1 MNIYKTSVN
10 NPITTII
17 LFVAISIMGIFS
29 FTRLGID
36 LFPDI
41 ESNAMMVMT
50 SYAGA
55 SAEDIE
61 TNVSR
66 PIENVLNGVDHLKH
80 ITSQSKE
87 NISIVSLEFEYGY
100 DIDVLANDVRDKL
113 DMLTTLPDGV
123 GNPIIF
129 KFSSDMIPVLMLG
142 VTAEE
147 SMSGLYK
154 ILDDQVATPLAR
166 VDGVGTISVVGIPE
180 REIQVYCDP
189 NKLEA
194 YGLGIET
201 ISQVIATANRN
212 MPAGNFDVG
221 NNTYNLRVDHEFT
234 DPQELLSLVVGYRNN
249 SPIYLR
255 DVATI
260 SDTVQERIQE
270 SYINGQHGGMIIVQ
284 KKSGANSVEIAR
296 GVKEHLA
303 KITPTLPSDV
313 QISVINDTSDNI
325 VSTINSLRDT
335 VITTFIL
342 VMLVVFLFLGRWRA
356 TIVVVLTIP
365 ISLLSAIIYILA
377 TGETLN
383 IITMSSLSI
392 AIGMVVDNAIV
403 VLENI
408 TSHIDRGAMPKQA
421 AIFATKEVGISV
433 LGGTLTT
440 IAVFLP
446 LTMVQG
452 MAGVL
457 FNSMGWM
464 VTIVLTVSTA
474 AAITFTPVLC
484 SMMMKKNPKKAWF
497 QGKID
502 AVMER
507 FNNFYGGILSWCVT
521 HRKSVVTFA
530 VAIFVAV
537 LALLAPGLK
546 SEFFPVQ
553 DNATMS
559 ATIELPQGTNQN
571 ITRELALELEKR
583 FRETFPEINT
593 ISVRE
598 GQADTDNLF
607 ASMSENGTHLIT
619 MNMSLCKKTERTT
632 TLSQIGD
639 GMRKILNE
647 YPIIHRYMVN
657 ESGQRGGMG
666 QQTVDIELYGYDFD
680 TTDRL
685 AKEIANMM
693 RGMEGCTEV
702 NISRKDYVPEYQV
715 DFDIEKLARAG
726 IDVTT
731 ASTYLRNRI
740 NGSVTSYYREDGDE
754 YDIRVR
760 YDKPFRES
768 LEDIE
773 NITIYNSMGQG
784 IKVRDL
790 GTVVEAYAPPT
801 IERKDRE
808 RMVTITG
815 IVGDGYAMSDL
826 VEQAQANMA
835 QIELPLGYQ
844 WELGGTYE
852 DQQETFGDLAML
864 MVLMV
869 ILVYVI
875 MASQFESLGDP
886 FVIMFSLP
894 FAVVGVV
901 IGLSITGTPL
911 NVMSLLG
918 ILMLIG
924 IVVNNGIVLIDY
936 TILCRERG
944 MSIVDACITA
954 GRSRLRPILMTTMTT
969 VLGMI
974 PMAVGNGVGSEMWNS
989 LGMSVAWG
997 LSFSTLITLILIPTL
1012 YASVATHGQNRRDR
1026 KAQKA
1031 LLAEQNK

>member
-1 MNIYKTSVN
+1 MNIYKTSVK

-17 LFVAISIMGIFS
+17 LFITIGIMGMFS
-29 FTRLGID
+29 LSRLGID
-36 LFPDI
+36 LLPDI

-50 SYAGA
+50 SYPGA

-61 TNVSR
+61 NNVTR
-66 PIENVLNGVDHLKH
+66 PVENVLNGVDHLKH
-80 ITSQSKE
+80 ITSNSKE
-87 NISIVSLEFEYGY
+87 NISVVMLEFEYGY

-113 DMLTTLPDGV
+113 DLLTTLPDGV
-123 GNPIIF
+123 SQPTIF
-129 KFSSDMIPVLMLG
+129 KFSSDMIPVLMVG

-166 VDGVGTISVVGIPE
+166 VSGVGTVSIAGIPE
-180 REIQVYCDP
+180 REIQVYCNP

-194 YGLGIET
+194 YGLTIES
-201 ISQVIATANRN
+201 ISAAISAANRN
-212 MPAGNFDVG
+212 TPAGTFDVG
-221 NNTYNLRVDHEFT
+221 SNVYSLRVDHEFE
-234 DPQELLSLVVGYRNN
+234 DPSELRHLVVGYRNGA
-249 SPIYLR
+249 PIYLS
-255 DVATI
+255 DVASIEDTI
-260 SDTVQERIQE
+260 QERIQE
-270 SYINGQHGGMIIVQ
+270 AFINGEQGGMIIIQ
-284 KKSGANSVEIAR
+284 KKSGANAVEIATN
-296 GVKEHLA
+296 VKEHLVH
-303 KITPTLPSDV
+303 IQETLPSDV
-313 QISVINDTSDNI
+313 KLTTIVDTSDNI
-325 VSTINSLRDT
+325 IHTVNSLRDT
-335 VITTFIL
+335 IATTFIL

-365 ISLLSAIIYILA
+365 ISLLAAIVYILA

-433 LGGTLTT
+433 MGGTLTT

-446 LTMVQG
+446 LTMVTG
-452 MAGVL
+452 MAGIL

-464 VTIVLTVSTA
+464 VTITLIVSTA

-484 SMMMKKNPKKAWF
+484 SLMMKKNPKKAWF

-502 AVMER
+502 AVMEA
-507 FNNFYGGILSWCVT
+507 FNKVYGAALKWCVT
-521 HRKSVVTFA
+521 HRFVV
-530 VAIFVAV
+530 
-537 LALLAPGLK
+537 LLGALLLFVGVMYGLGSQLK
-546 SEFFPVQ
+546 TEFFPVQ
-553 DNATMS
+553 DNAQMS
-559 ATIELPQGTNQN
+559 ATIELPVGTRQD

-583 FRETFPEINT
+583 IREAVPEMKT
-593 ISVRE
+593 LSVRE
-598 GQADTDNLF
+598 GQADSDNLF
-607 ASMSENGTHLIT
+607 ASMQDNGTHLIT
-619 MNMSLCKKTERTT
+619 MNMSLVKKTERERK
-632 TLSQIGD
+632 LSEIGD
-639 GMRKILNE
+639 VIRGILNE
-647 YPIIHRYMVN
+647 YSIIRTYNVN

-666 QQTVDIELYGYDFD
+666 QSTVDIEVYGYDFD
-680 TTDRL
+680 ITDNL
-685 AKEIANMM
+685 AKQIQQMM
-693 RGMEGCTEV
+693 LGLDGCSEV
-702 NISRKDYVPEYQV
+702 TVSRDEYTPEYHV
-715 DFDIEKLARAG
+715 DFDLEKLAQNG

-731 ASTYLRNRI
+731 ASAYLRNRI

-768 LEDIE
+768 IADIE
-773 NITIYNSMGQG
+773 NITIYNSQG
-784 IKVRDL
+784 KGVKIRDL
-790 GTVVEAYAPPT
+790 GKVVESYSPPT

-808 RMVTITG
+808 RYITVTGVVAT
-815 IVGDGYAMSDL
+815 GYAMSE
-826 VEQAQANMA
+826 VIAATTEGMES
-835 QIELPLGYQ
+835 IEFPAGYVWQ
-844 WELGGTYE
+844 LSGTYE
-852 DQQETFGDLAML
+852 DQQETFGDLFLL
-864 MVLMV
+864 MALMI

-875 MASQFESLGDP
+875 MASQFESLVDP
-886 FVIMFSLP
+886 FVIMFSIP

-901 IGLSITGTPL
+901 IGLAITGVPL

-918 ILMLIG
+918 ILMLVG

-944 MSIVDACITA
+944 MGILEAVVTA
-954 GRSRLRPILMTTMTT
+954 GRSRLRPILMTTLTT

-997 LSFSTLITLILIPTL
+997 LSFSTLITLIFIPTL
-1012 YASVATHGQNRRDR
+1012 YATFAVRGEKRRQKKMLKQQNS
-1026 KAQKA
+1026 
-1031 LLAEQNK
+1031 